1 MGGLSLPF
9 SGLPLGA
16 QCLLVYL
23 EIFLVITMVGHPSPV
38 TSIQRL
44 GLGTLSI
51 LLALDSFIQLRFVPP
66 QMPIAGLADPQ
77 DPKMDNST
85 SQLCL

>member
-44 GLGTLSI
+44 GLGTLSVLHCVGQFHPVKI
-51 LLALDSFIQLRFVPP
+51 CPTPNAKSWV
-66 QMPIAGLADPQ
+66 
-77 DPKMDNST
+77 S
-85 SQLCL
+85 